1 VSHARMSPSK
11 SVPLKR
17 RPILRWIR
25 RALLVCLL
33 GLLVISFVERRALL
47 AYLGNSLIYRQ
58 PLQHADLIVV
68 LGGNFFG
75 ERVVQGADLET
86 QGYAPLALF
95 SGGYYQGNPE
105 GEVAIAFLAQRGY
118 PRRGLESF
126 SHDSKSTIDEAT
138 SLRAELVRRHAKRVI
153 LVTSSFHSL
162 RTAIVFRLFCPGIQF
177 ISIPA
182 AYPEYHADTWWM
194 DPGSRRLFFSEW
206 AKILGTF
213 AIAYPAYLIRQL

>member
-1 VSHARMSPSK
+1 MSPPK
-11 SVPLKR
+11 SVRFRR
-17 RPILRWIR
+17 RPIQRWIW

-33 GLLVISFVERRALL
+33 GLLAVTFVRWRAVLSFF
-47 AYLGNSLIYRQ
+47 GNSLIYSQ

-75 ERVVQGADLET
+75 ERVLLGADLET

-105 GEVAIAFLAQRGY
+105 GEVAIAFLAQQGY
-118 PRRGLESF
+118 ARRGLESF

-138 SLRAELVRRHAKRVI
+138 SLHAELVRRRAKRVI

-177 ISIPA
+177 ISVPA

-194 DPGSRRLFFSEW
+194 DAGSRRLFFSEW

-213 AIAYPAYLIRQL
+213 AIAYPTYLIRKL